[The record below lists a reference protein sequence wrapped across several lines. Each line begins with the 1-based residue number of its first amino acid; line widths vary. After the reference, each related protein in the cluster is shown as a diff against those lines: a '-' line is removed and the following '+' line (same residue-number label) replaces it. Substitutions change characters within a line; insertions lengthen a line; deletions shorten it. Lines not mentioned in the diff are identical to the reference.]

1 MALTDK
7 KYSAV
12 HNKTGSDKDKLKA
25 NFDDGHINTFADLA
39 DNGTNPEF
47 GALIYQIQE
56 MQEELDYLRT
66 EISNNKDKTGITT
79 SQANAIT
86 ANTAKV
92 TFPGL
97 GTTNK
102 TALAGDTTTIS
113 TAQANAITANTAKTG
128 ITSTQAT
135 SITDNTTSIASNKA
149 SISTNIND
157 IKSQGNTINLLAA
170 NKLEVTPDV
179 NSSNN
184 QRLVCGVT
192 QSKGIYSLSF
202 TFSDI
207 DKTGKLFTKT
217 GSIQLK

>member
-25 NFDDGHINTFADLA
+25 NYDDGHINTFADLA

-92 TFPGL
+92 SFPGL

-113 TAQANAITANTAKTG
+113 TSQANAITANTAKTSFPG
-128 ITSTQAT
+128 LGTTSTTAL
-135 SITDNTTSIASNKA
+135 A
-149 SISTNIND
+149 
-157 IKSQGNTINLLAA
+157 GNTNL
-170 NKLEVTPDV
+170 V
-179 NSSNN
+179 
-184 QRLVCGVT
+184 GIG
-192 QSKGIYSLSF
+192 SKTTLSF
-202 TFSDI
+202 GDMVATTVKGKTTYTIALSVTTDFGG
-207 DKTGKLFTKT
+207 KTGMLTKST
-217 GSIQLK
+217 TLTLI

>member
-25 NFDDGHINTFADLA
+25 NYDDGHINTFADLA

-92 TFPGL
+92 SFPGL

-113 TAQANAITANTAKTG
+113 TSQANAITANTAKTSFPG
-128 ITSTQAT
+128 LGTTSTTAL
-135 SITDNTTSIASNKA
+135 A
-149 SISTNIND
+149 
-157 IKSQGNTINLLAA
+157 GNTNL
-170 NKLEVTPDV
+170 V
-179 NSSNN
+179 
-184 QRLVCGVT
+184 GIG
-192 QSKGIYSLSF
+192 SKTTLSF
-202 TFSDI
+202 GDMVATTVKGKTTYTIVLSVTTDFGG
-207 DKTGKLFTKT
+207 KTGKLTKST
-217 GSIQLK
+217 TLTLI

>member
-1 MALTDK
+1 MAITKFTDVADSGYDVAINKDSTFQSERDKFLQGLVTKIDELTD
-7 KYSAV
+7 
-12 HNKTGSDKDKLKA
+12 L
-25 NFDDGHINTFADLA
+25 INTHITDMAA
-39 DNGTNPEF
+39 
-47 GALIYQIQE
+47 
-56 MQEELDYLRT
+56 
-66 EISNNKDKTGITT
+66 NNAKTGITT
-79 SQANAIT
+79 AQANAIT